1 MSDQINKLSNIQPL
15 AFWPATIA
23 MVAFVAC
30 GVLAN
35 ETLGSILNGALD
47 LISQRFGWLFMLF
60 CLGILFLLLYVA
72 FSRFGDIRIGG
83 KNAKP
88 DLTMWQWLSI
98 ALCSSIGTGILFWGL
113 GEPIYHLAAPAQATG
128 IAPFTR
134 EAGVYAVSQAAFHWT
149 LIQYALY
156 TFSGVAIAMTA
167 YNATTF
173 SIGNSLE
180 GLLGKERAHGPI
192 GQLCNALCIFSL
204 CGGVGC
210 STAVAVLQTSGGLH
224 TLFGLP
230 ENNFTWLIISI
241 VFTSIFVLSAVSGMK
256 KGLSIISDINAKIF
270 LGMLAFIFLVG
281 PTTFLADMMTTSFG
295 DYLST
300 FWQKATITNVLTSDE
315 WAKSWTVQ
323 YWASYI
329 GCAPLIGMFYA
340 RLAKGRTVRQFI
352 FVSLLAPSTFSFVWI
367 AMFGGMTVNIQLTGA
382 FDIWKNVQENG
393 MQHAVFSV
401 LQSFPFANL
410 FICVFLFALTCSIV
424 TYADPM
430 AGVLAS
436 MSSKRGNIEEE
447 ASRPLKI
454 MWGLAIGFTAY
465 LLIASGGV
473 NSVRGLFTLVGFPL
487 MLLMIAVAISTM
499 MSCNKIWDEQFTPNK
514 D

>member
-1 MSDQINKLSNIQPL
+1 MSGDLNKTSNIQPL
-15 AFWPATIA
+15 AFWPAAVA
-23 MVAFVAC
+23 MIAFVAC
-30 GVLAN
+30 GVFASD
-35 ETLGSILNGALD
+35 TLGNILNGALSI
-47 LISQRFGWLFMLF
+47 ISQRFGWLFMLF
-60 CLGILFLLLYVA
+60 CLGILFLLLFVA

-83 KNAKP
+83 KNARP
-88 DLTMWQWLSI
+88 ELTMWQWLSI

-113 GEPIYHLAAPAQATG
+113 GEPIYHLATPAEATG
-128 IAPFTR
+128 IQPFTR
-134 EAGVYAVSQAAFHWT
+134 AAGIYAVSQAAFHWT

-156 TFSGVAIAMTA
+156 TFSGVAIAVTA

-180 GLLGKERAHGPI
+180 GLLGKERAHGPV
-192 GQLCNALCIFSL
+192 GQFCNALCIFSL

-210 STAVAVLQTSGGLH
+210 STAVAVLQAGGGLH
-224 TLFGLP
+224 TLFGMP
-230 ENNFTWLIISI
+230 ENNFTWLLITLVI
-241 VFTSIFVLSAVSGMK
+241 TGIFVVSAVTGMK

-270 LGMLAFIFLVG
+270 LGMLLFIFLVG
-281 PTTFLADMMTTSFG
+281 PTTFLADLMTTSFG

-300 FWQKATITNVLTSDE
+300 FWQKATISNILTTDE

-340 RLAKGRTVRQFI
+340 RLAKGRTMRQFI
-352 FVSLLAPSTFSFVWI
+352 FVSLLVPSAFSFVWI
-367 AMFGGMTVNIQLTGA
+367 SMFGGMTVNLQLSGT

-401 LQSFPFANL
+401 LQSFPFASV
-410 FICVFLFALTCSIV
+410 FICVFLFALICSIV

-430 AGVLAS
+430 TGVLAS
-436 MSSKRGNIEEE
+436 MSSRIANIEQE

-454 MWGLAIGFTAY
+454 LWGLSIGATAY
-465 LLIASGGV
+465 LLIVSGGV

-487 MLLMIAVAISTM
+487 MLLMIAVAVSTM
-499 MSCNKIWDEQFTPNK
+499 KSCNKVWNEQFHRDN
-514 D
+514 

>member
-1 MSDQINKLSNIQPL
+1 MSEELNKQSNIQAL
-15 AFWPATIA
+15 AFWPAAIA
-23 MVAFVAC
+23 MIAFVAC
-30 GVLAN
+30 GVLASD
-35 ETLGSILNGALD
+35 TLGTILNGALD
-47 LISQRFGWLFMLF
+47 IISKRFGWLFLLF
-60 CLGILFLLLYVA
+60 CIAILFLLLITA

-83 KNAKP
+83 KDAKP
-88 DLTMWQWLSI
+88 ELTTWQWLSI

-113 GEPIYHLAAPAQATG
+113 GEPIYHLASPPQATG

-134 EAGVYAVSQAAFHWT
+134 AAGIFAVSQAAFHWT

-156 TFSGVAIAMTA
+156 TFCGVAIAVTA

-180 GLLGKERAHGPI
+180 GLLGKQRAHGPI

-210 STAVAVLQTSGGLH
+210 STAVAVLQAGGGLH
-224 TLFGLP
+224 VLFNLP
-230 ENNFTWLIISI
+230 ENNFTWLIIAAVI
-241 VFTSIFVLSAVSGMK
+241 TGIFVLSAISGMK

-281 PTTFLADMMTTSFG
+281 PTTFLADLMTTSFG

-300 FWQKATITNVLTSDE
+300 FWQKATITNVLTTDE

-352 FVSLLAPSTFSFVWI
+352 FVSLLVPSLFSFMWI
-367 AMFGGMTVNIQLTGA
+367 SMFGGMTVNLQLSGA
-382 FDIWKNVQENG
+382 FDIWKNVQDNG

-401 LQSFPFANL
+401 LQSFPFASL
-410 FICVFLFALTCSIV
+410 FICVFLFALVCSIV

-430 AGVLAS
+430 TGVLAS

-447 ASRPLKI
+447 ASKPLKI
-454 MWGLAIGFTAY
+454 LWGLGIGATAY

-499 MSCNKIWDEQFTPNK
+499 KSCNKVWHEQFSPDK
-514 D
+514 E